1 MRTHET
7 TIGEGAASVTCR
19 YHFDSDGDLD
29 ELEVMFFGVDIRD
42 ALTDQQ
48 LGEIEDECRAAAEA
62 DYEESKWDTKI
73 DNLIEL
79 MNAETERLT
88 R

>member
-7 TIGEGAASVTCR
+7 TIGEGGANVTCN

-29 ELEVMFFGVDIRD
+29 DLEVMFHSVDIKD

-48 LGEIEDECRAAAEA
+48 LGELEDECRAAAEA
-62 DYEESKWDTKI
+62 DYEESKGEA
-73 DNLIEL
+73 LISRYL
-79 MNAETERLT
+79 SRLDAA
-88 R
+88 

>member
-7 TIGEGAASVTCR
+7 TIGEVDASVTCH

-29 ELEVMFFGVDIRD
+29 DLQVMFLGVDI
-42 ALTDQQ
+42 AGVLTDQQ
-48 LGEIEDECRAAAEA
+48 RGELEDECRAAAKA
-62 DYEESKWDTKI
+62 DYEERKWDTKI

-79 MNAETERLT
+79 INAETERLT